1 MRVGAGPAI
10 AVEGP
15 CTLRDDALHVPA
27 GSSCA
32 ISVAGLASGVS
43 SSSVQWRLPG
53 GDVVQGGRWYGRFL
67 RRGTYDLQVSASE
80 QGTDGIAV
88 VVE

>member
-1 MRVGAGPAI
+1 D
-10 AVEGP
+10 AV
-15 CTLRDDALHVPA
+15 HVPA

-32 ISVAGLASGVS
+32 ISVAGLLQGVS
-43 SSSVQWRLPG
+43 ASSVQWRLPG
-53 GDVVQGGRWYGRFL
+53 GEVVQGGRWYGRFV

-80 QGTDGIAV
+80 QGTDGVAV